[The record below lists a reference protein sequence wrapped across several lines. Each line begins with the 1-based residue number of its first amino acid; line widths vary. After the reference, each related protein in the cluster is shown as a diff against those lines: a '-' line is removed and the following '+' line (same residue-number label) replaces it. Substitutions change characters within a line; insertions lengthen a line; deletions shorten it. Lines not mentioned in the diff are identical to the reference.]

1 MPCASEEP
9 GRDAVGE
16 HARPYAPERFATI
29 APTMQPSAIPPQT
42 PSPPFQIAN
51 GPHHS
56 SGTSF
61 QLVTTW

>member
-1 MPCASEEP
+1 MPCATRSP
-9 GRDAVGE
+9 GATQSASRE
-16 HARPYAPERFATI
+16 TLAPDRLATI
-29 APTMQPSAIPPQT
+29 APTMTPSPIPPQT

-56 SGTSF
+56 SGSSF